1 MESKADME
9 VREFRRL
16 GKLACGLGRWS
27 ESVRRYS
34 ERSGRKKLSLKRD
47 PGVDYSG
54 EKGT

>member
-1 MESKADME
+1 MESKADLE
-9 VREFRRL
+9 VRELRRL